1 MPKIRYKSVGP
12 DGVKGGSVAAAVA
25 EKVHRQTAYLAN
37 KSGQSL
43 ATTCDVLI
51 VDRSVDPIA
60 PIVHEWT
67 YEGEFIL
74 IIVRTG
80 DSNDVVFC
88 VTAMLFDL
96 CEVNHRNGLF
106 KYRIETNKG
115 TQDKEAVLNE
125 QDSLFCELRHEHIAA
140 VLVKLAEKAKDFSA
154 KGSSARLNGES
165 TTGQI
170 KKVVQSLPRFMEA
183 QAKLSTHTSI
193 AAQINALLN
202 QRNLSNVGRCEEEI
216 IFGEG
221 NSKTIMALLQNFRE
235 NSSEMDQTDKL
246 RLLLLYAATHPEKF
260 DDAERSRWMKATG
273 LTKEDMNTVTNLV
286 SIYFILVDYG

>member
-1 MPKIRYKSVGP
+1 
-12 DGVKGGSVAAAVA
+12 
-25 EKVHRQTAYLAN
+25 
-37 KSGQSL
+37 
-43 ATTCDVLI
+43 
-51 VDRSVDPIA
+51 
-60 PIVHEWT
+60 
-67 YEGEFIL
+67 
-74 IIVRTG
+74 
-80 DSNDVVFC
+80 
-88 VTAMLFDL
+88 MLFDL

-140 VLVKLAEKAKDFSA
+140 VLVKLAEKAKEFSA

-193 AAQINALLN
+193 AAQINHLLN

-221 NSKTIMALLQNFRE
+221 NSKTIMALLVRYSDHSSFR
-235 NSSEMDQTDKL
+235 
-246 RLLLLYAATHPEKF
+246 RV
-260 DDAERSRWMKATG
+260 G
-273 LTKEDMNTVTNLV
+273 
-286 SIYFILVDYG
+286 

>member
-1 MPKIRYKSVGP
+1 MTSCFI
-12 DGVKGGSVAAAVA
+12 
-25 EKVHRQTAYLAN
+25 HR
-37 KSGQSL
+37 
-43 ATTCDVLI
+43 
-51 VDRSVDPIA
+51 
-60 PIVHEWT
+60 T
-67 YEGEFIL
+67 YE
-74 IIVRTG
+74 
-80 DSNDVVFC
+80 
-88 VTAMLFDL
+88 AMLFDL

-106 KYRIETNKG
+106 KYQIETNKG

-140 VLVKLAEKAKDFSA
+140 VLVKLAEKAKEFSA
-154 KGSSARLNGES
+154 KGSSARLNGEA

-170 KKVVQSLPRFMEA
+170 KKMVQSLPRFMEA

-193 AAQINALLN
+193 AAQINHLLN

-286 SIYFILVDYG
+286 SFF